1 MRSTRRGF
9 QSTPPL
15 ATAAMKRA
23 TCSGV
28 TRTWPWPIDMLTMSP
43 PCQDLRRPLGCGI
56 KPSFSPPS
64 STPVAVLD
72 HAEPR
77 RPIDRRRE
85 AIDLER
91 RRRHERTDV
100 PAAGIHDYDGAGLAL
115 HRLFG
120 GFLDAPVDGGDDL
133 RAGMRI
139 GVLHHAH
146 GPAE

>member
-1 MRSTRRGF
+1 MVG
-9 QSTPPL
+9 
-15 ATAAMKRA
+15 
-23 TCSGV
+23 
-28 TRTWPWPIDMLTMSP
+28 
-43 PCQDLRRPLGCGI
+43 
-56 KPSFSPPS
+56 
-64 STPVAVLD
+64 VLD

-120 GFLDAPVDGGDDL
+120 SFLDAPVDGGDDL

-146 GPAE
+146 GPAECIDLDPLATVTTPQELVHQSLEPTLSDPAAVAGGAALELLVAGSATVAAQACDDWSLRRGR